1 MQRLSRVSVQVTAT
15 CLAASLALIGPGV
28 AGVGAPPLLAL
39 LLLVVAAGLFVGRDL
54 ADVVGGRLPPVVAV
68 AVRVLWFG
76 PVLGAA
82 VVVVAGGASAG
93 ELQAYGGLF
102 GLIGM
107 VNYFLR
113 PVYGLALAA
122 VGYVRHRVDG
132 TQRS

>member
-15 CLAASLALIGPGV
+15 CLAASLTLIGPGV
-28 AGVGAPPLLAL
+28 AGVGATPLLAL
-39 LLLVVAAGLFVGRDL
+39 LLLVVAACLFVARDPPE
-54 ADVVGGRLPPVVAV
+54 DVGGRLPPVVAV
-68 AVRVLWFG
+68 ALRAVWLG

-82 VVVVAGGASAG
+82 VVVVAGGASPG